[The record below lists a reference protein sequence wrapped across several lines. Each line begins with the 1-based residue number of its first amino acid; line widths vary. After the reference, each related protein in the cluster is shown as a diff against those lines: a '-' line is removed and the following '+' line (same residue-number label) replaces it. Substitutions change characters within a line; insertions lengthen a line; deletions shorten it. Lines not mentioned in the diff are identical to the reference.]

1 MPVFNF
7 DFNRSVSRL
16 NLSAEQSGIFT
27 PNLTSLELHE
37 SELQRFNAIVARFAP
52 EHPAFT
58 LDQIAGSARRVLR
71 AAAKGQDS
79 AFIKVRMR
87 RAGEIRAAFQDPK
100 WAMPA
105 ELAADVGELLDYLD
119 GGAGLIPA
127 SVPIVG
133 MLDEA
138 ILVDV
143 AMDKVRSELDDYA
156 KFCRYRVAEASRLDV
171 STSAVDID
179 RERWEIEYAQEQRL
193 EQQLRR
199 VRNTRYAGNNSVRR
213 FRIS

>member
-27 PNLTSLELHE
+27 PNLTSLEMHD
-37 SELQRFNAIVARFAP
+37 SHLQRFNAIVARFAP
-52 EHPAFT
+52 NQPGFT

-71 AAAKGQDS
+71 AAAKGQES

-100 WAMPA
+100 WTMPA
-105 ELAADVGELLDYLD
+105 ELVGDVAALLEYLD
-119 GGAGLIPA
+119 DSDSLIPA

-143 AMDKVRSELDDYA
+143 AMERLRPELDDYA
-156 KFCRYRVAEASRLDV
+156 KFCRYRVAEAARLDMAP
-171 STSAVDID
+171 SAVDID

-199 VRNTRYAGNNSVRR
+199 VRNTRYAGNNSVRC
-213 FRIS
+213 FRVS

>member
-16 NLSAEQSGIFT
+16 DLSAEHSGIFT

-37 SELQRFNAIVARFAP
+37 NELQRFNAIVARFAP
-52 EHPAFT
+52 QQPAFT

-71 AAAKGQDS
+71 AAVKGQES

-100 WAMPA
+100 WTMS
-105 ELAADVGELLDYLD
+105 ADLIDDVRDLIDYLD
-119 GGAGLIPA
+119 DAQGLIPA
-127 SVPIVG
+127 SVPVVG

-143 AMDKVRSELDDYA
+143 AMDRLRPELDDYA
-156 KFCRYRVAEASRLDV
+156 KFCRYCVAEASRLDL
-171 STSAVDID
+171 SISAVDID

-199 VRNTRYAGNNSVRR
+199 VRQTRYAGNNSVRR